1 MKRGINGSP
10 GEVPTKRAR
19 VVGNRPSELQALHLA
34 SKLMS
39 APEEHQRQA
48 MEVAQRAAV
57 QSAHANTNFVPQP
70 VQVQRQ
76 LSQVSLHFPFRSGC

>member
-1 MKRGINGSP
+1 
-10 GEVPTKRAR
+10 
-19 VVGNRPSELQALHLA
+19 
-34 SKLMS
+34 MS

-57 QSAHANTNFVPQP
+57 QSAHANTTFVPQP

-76 LSQVSLHFPFRSGC
+76 LSQVRCNVVLIDHYS